1 MSWKGLTKAVNRA
14 GTTLMQK
21 TGQVDRT
28 VDSEFSQEE
37 QKYRTLEKSS
47 SLLQKEA
54 KTYLDSIRAMTAA
67 QARLAETIDSFYADN
82 SDAAMAANSYRRAVG
97 ELESKTARELDAPFR
112 ATVLEPIGKMCSSWP
127 EINKAIEKRNKK
139 LLDYDAARTKARKLI
154 EKPSDDAS
162 KLPIAERQAEEA
174 REVFEVLNQQL
185 LNDLPILLDLRV
197 NFLDPSFESMVRL
210 QQIFAQE
217 GYEKM
222 GGVQRYFSE
231 NVRDDYASGALD
243 SQVENALADLSTLSI
258 CGMAG

>member
-1 MSWKGLTKAVNRA
+1 MTWLTRPLTDTDTDTDTDTRWAGA

-112 ATVLEPIGKMCSSWP
+112 ATVLEPIGKMCSYWP

-139 LLDYDAARTKARKLI
+139 VGDYRLWELRLSVSRRGRK
-154 EKPSDDAS
+154 
-162 KLPIAERQAEEA
+162 AERSVPTRSAA
-174 REVFEVLNQQL
+174 CRA
-185 LNDLPILLDLRV
+185 PLDNR
-197 NFLDPSFESMVRL
+197 S
-210 QQIFAQE
+210 
-217 GYEKM
+217 
-222 GGVQRYFSE
+222 
-231 NVRDDYASGALD
+231 
-243 SQVENALADLSTLSI
+243 
-258 CGMAG
+258 